1 MESDATLVASVLNGE
16 RARFADLVV
25 RHERAVRAAAF
36 AVLGDHDAALDAA
49 QEAFFQAFRNLAT
62 LRDGAA
68 FGGWVRSIARHQ
80 ALSDVR
86 RRVKVRS
93 LDGVAEPACE
103 PFVPADEDLAKRL
116 VDFVAQLPE
125 HEQSVVTL
133 YYFEG
138 HDVRAI
144 SGIIG
149 CPVGTVTTRLS
160 RARERLR
167 GWLKEQEP

>member
-1 MESDATLVASVLNGE
+1 MASVLDGDP
-16 RARFADLVV
+16 ARFADLVL
-25 RHERAVRAAAF
+25 RHERTVRAVAF
-36 AVLGDHDAALDAA
+36 AVLGDHHAALDAA
-49 QEAFFQAFRNLAT
+49 QEAFFQAFRSLAT

-68 FGGWVRSIARHQ
+68 FGGWVQSIARNQ
-80 ALSDVR
+80 ALRDVR

-93 LDGVAEPACE
+93 LDGAAEPACE
-103 PFVPADEDLAKRL
+103 PPVPLDADLARRL

-144 SGIIG
+144 SEIIG

-167 GWLKEQEP
+167 GWLKEQES